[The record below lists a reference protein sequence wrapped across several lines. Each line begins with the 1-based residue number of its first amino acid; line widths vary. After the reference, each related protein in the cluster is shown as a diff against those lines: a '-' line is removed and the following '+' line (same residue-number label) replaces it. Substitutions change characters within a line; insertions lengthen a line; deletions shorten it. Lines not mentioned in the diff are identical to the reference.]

1 MDKVS
6 DHLNNFFLDDSVTV
20 SSLKDSADELKK
32 LPPGIALWNFFWS
45 YSSSV
50 IAITVRVTETTKATI
65 GSVARRV
72 HGTARAGLRRRI
84 AAGTGGRRSA

>member
-1 MDKVS
+1 MDEVDKVS

-45 YSSSV
+45 
-50 IAITVRVTETTKATI
+50 
-65 GSVARRV
+65 
-72 HGTARAGLRRRI
+72 
-84 AAGTGGRRSA
+84 